1 MKKILL
7 IVTMAVVMMSGASA
21 QEIQSHFTINT
32 RAWTTNYWTMLLYN
46 AARDAVVHFAF
57 DDMQEINAVVP
68 NADLVFPIG
77 MGKEGFTGPTDI
89 YGPYHRAFSNPFK
102 QLGDCG
108 IGLDVSWTANVVG
121 FYAGAY
127 FKSQEICFKSDDKN
141 LRGNYFQPR
150 AGLVMGKNGKAL
162 EVGAFYDYVAGCTG
176 SWDWLN
182 SPNKDMLQSGWGL
195 DFALSYTN
203 HAKTRKNL
211 LMFSMPLHNFINE
224 NYRGGMFKGWV
235 RKVGYIMITHRVTF

>member
-1 MKKILL
+1 
-7 IVTMAVVMMSGASA
+7 
-21 QEIQSHFTINT
+21 
-32 RAWTTNYWTMLLYN
+32 
-46 AARDAVVHFAF
+46 
-57 DDMQEINAVVP
+57 
-68 NADLVFPIG
+68 
-77 MGKEGFTGPTDI
+77 
-89 YGPYHRAFSNPFK
+89 
-102 QLGDCG
+102 
-108 IGLDVSWTANVVG
+108 
-121 FYAGAY
+121 
-127 FKSQEICFKSDDKN
+127 
-141 LRGNYFQPR
+141 
-150 AGLVMGKNGKAL
+150 MGKNGKAL

-203 HAKTRKNL
+203 DAKTRKNM

>member
-1 MKKILL
+1 
-7 IVTMAVVMMSGASA
+7 MAVVMMSGASA

-127 FKSQEICFKSDDKN
+127 FKSQEIVYKN
-141 LRGNYFQPR
+141 EPRDGDNIRGFYFQPR
-150 AGLVMGKNGKAL
+150 AGLSFG
-162 EVGAFYDYVAGCTG
+162 GAKSTFEAGIFYDIPTGCT
-176 SWDWLN
+176 STSLANPD
-182 SPNKDMLQSGWGL
+182 KDILKEGLGL
-195 DFALSYTN
+195 DFAFTN
-203 HAKTRKNL
+203 FDKNDPSSL
-211 LMFSMPLHNFINE
+211 TLQFSMPLHD
-224 NYRGGMFKGWV
+224 MFKENRGPGLGK
-235 RKVGYIMITHRVTF
+235 RRVGYIMLTRRIKL